1 MSIWGTVSLLLA
13 DLHRY
18 TEAHQVVA
26 EAVVKE
32 KLKDEQ
38 QKQEA
43 EGEGEGE
50 GQSQTSSDDAIPE
63 VHVEKSNILLLGPT
77 GSGVSQMCWRWCV
90 DDVGTTVGA
99 CMISSTVNWIRWHFL
114 SKAYT

>member
-1 MSIWGTVSLLLA
+1 MCTNVLSVCVNMRRFSLLLA

-32 KLKDEQ
+32 KFKDEQ
-38 QKQEA
+38 QKQEV

-50 GQSQTSSDDAIPE
+50 GQSQTSIDDAVPE

-77 GSGVSQMCWRWCV
+77 GSGVSQMCVTCW
-90 DDVGTTVGA
+90 DD
-99 CMISSTVNWIRWHFL
+99 
-114 SKAYT
+114 